1 MPEKLNMSALY
12 AASLPP
18 RRKQDL
24 LAVYRDYISLVR
36 NLEQVVRRYKPLNLA
51 NYQVARLYQVEIN
64 EGLTVGNSWEVNEIT
79 PEARRAY
86 EDFTTNKP
94 VEQGAHYCFVSVNYT
109 SAQLR
114 SEEQGIFSTPENF
127 AVHSSGN
134 SLPARIE
141 RYVAAYEKGETL
153 KDARFVIS
161 GRWQMRYKHDAK
173 GRSLAAAF
181 ADEQIEKRFQ
191 SMLDVLAL
199 LPPEK
204 SRYSEKDVETAQTEA
219 LSSALIAPFE
229 NVLLSSLAALSEES
243 NGIMREL
250 FGHRAG
256 QNYMAQAESEGI
268 LPSAAAFQDCLNIRH
283 LMHHQWD
290 TLDGIG
296 KFNERETVK
305 NVSVRRRYLD
315 SYCRL
320 CDRPLLE
327 RLDAYVGTAKSF
339 APLVS
344 ALNPDLLI
352 RGENESNSKFVS
364 RIKEYVR
371 TNPEAAL
378 LVETNYPYGSDKKE
392 ALIKNVAKLF
402 PAAAVIDRSG
412 MDIDGFLER
421 VAGYLYRKNY
431 LEVFQ
436 QIEYK
441 MSQFCLFNGK
451 NVQPSAAWAYFR
463 GKKMLSAEEAERWAE
478 FKQLRN
484 DLSHKYLDAALS
496 ARLEKLCAGFMQ
508 AAIILEDRI
517 DAASPVVSLQQGNVY
532 RAVHKDGRIVD
543 IDYAERRILSD
554 SRVTDTSTANRSP
567 APASDNAAH
576 LRPSAAASSRP
587 SETRVP
593 DNSRP
598 SDIRNTTETK
608 THSERRMPNRSRPS
622 ASKTPSSSR
631 RPYIEEYPNGISIA
645 VAGTDVVSC
654 RLANGVLLHLQKGR
668 VDAPDGS
675 KLYLNGS
682 ERCFLTLKG
691 GVKLITDRRFQV
703 LNYIVNGRSVSIA
716 KNETMK
722 FPNGHGISLDNR
734 GFLNCEEFSGTGGA
748 VVRLFY
754 KTDARQP
761 AVRFSDGTG
770 ISLSSGGIRVFHAG
784 RELTY
789 STRKAFAESYGGLP
803 PALNRKKGSDGR

>member
-51 NYQVARLYQVEIN
+51 NYQITRLY
-64 EGLTVGNSWEVNEIT
+64 EGEVVDNPWEVEEIT

-86 EDFTTNKP
+86 TDFIANKP
-94 VEQGAHYCFVSVNYT
+94 AEHGAHYCFVSVNYT

-114 SEEQGIFSTPENF
+114 SEEPGIFSTPENF
-127 AVHSSGN
+127 AVHSAGN

-153 KDARFVIS
+153 EDARFVIS
-161 GRWQMRYKHDAK
+161 GRWLMKYNHDTK
-173 GRSLAAAF
+173 GRSLADAF
-181 ADEQIEKRFQ
+181 ADEWIEKRFQ

-204 SRYSEKDVETAQTEA
+204 SRYSEKDVEMAQTEA

-250 FGHRAG
+250 FGRRAG
-256 QNYMAQAESEGI
+256 QNYMAQAESEGL

-327 RLDAYVGTAKSF
+327 RLDAYVRTAKSF

-364 RIKEYVR
+364 RIKEYAR
-371 TNPEAAL
+371 ANPEAAL
-378 LVETNYPYGSDKKE
+378 LVETNYPYGADKKE

-451 NVQPSAAWAYFR
+451 NIQPSAAWAYFR

-543 IDYAERRILSD
+543 IDYAERRILSV
-554 SRVTDTSTANRSP
+554 SRVTDTSAANRSP

-576 LRPSAAASSRP
+576 LRPSAAAS
-587 SETRVP
+587 
-593 DNSRP
+593 
-598 SDIRNTTETK
+598 
-608 THSERRMPNRSRPS
+608 SRPS

-682 ERCFLTLKG
+682 ERCFLTFKG

>member
-1 MPEKLNMSALY
+1 MKIAMPEKLNMSALY

-51 NYQVARLYQVEIN
+51 NYQITRLY
-64 EGLTVGNSWEVNEIT
+64 EGEVIDNPWEVEEIS

-86 EDFTTNKP
+86 ADFIANKSP
-94 VEQGAHYCFVSVNYT
+94 ERGAHYCFVSVNYT

-114 SEEQGIFSTPENF
+114 SEEPGIFSTPEDF
-127 AVHSSGN
+127 AVYSAGN

-153 KDARFVIS
+153 EDARFVIS
-161 GRWQMRYKHDAK
+161 GRWLMKYNHDAK
-173 GRSLAAAF
+173 GKTLADAF
-181 ADEQIEKRFQ
+181 ADEWIEKRFQ

-250 FGHRAG
+250 FGRRAG
-256 QNYMAQAESEGI
+256 QNYMAQAESEGL

-352 RGENESNSKFVS
+352 RGENESNSKFVA
-364 RIKEYVR
+364 RIKEYAR
-371 TNPEAAL
+371 ANPEAAL

-402 PAAAVIDRSG
+402 PSAAVIDRSG

-463 GKKMLSAEEAERWAE
+463 NKKMLSAEEAERWAE

-496 ARLEKLCAGFMQ
+496 ARLEKLCAAFMQ

-517 DAASPVVSLQQGNVY
+517 DAASPVVSLQEGNVY

-543 IDYAERRILSD
+543 IDYAERRILSV
-554 SRVTDTSTANRSP
+554 SRITDTSAANRSP
-567 APASDNAAH
+567 APVSDNAGH

-587 SETRVP
+587 SESRVP

-598 SDIRNTTETK
+598 SDIRNTAEAK
-608 THSERRMPNRSRPS
+608 TRSERRMPNRSRTGS
-622 ASKTPSSSR
+622 SKTPSSSR

-654 RLANGVLLHLQKGR
+654 RLANGVLVHLQKGR

-703 LNYIVNGRSVSIA
+703 LNYIVSGRSVSIA

-748 VVRLFY
+748 IVRLFY
-754 KTDARQP
+754 KTDARQSSL
-761 AVRFSDGTG
+761 RFSDGTA
-770 ISLSSGGIRVFHAG
+770 ISLSSGGIRVFHAD

-789 STRKAFAESYGGLP
+789 RTRKAFAESYGGLP
-803 PALNRKKGSDGR
+803 SALNRKKGSDGR

>member
-1 MPEKLNMSALY
+1 MKIAMPEKLNMSALY

-51 NYQVARLYQVEIN
+51 NYQITRLY
-64 EGLTVGNSWEVNEIT
+64 EGEVIDNPWEVEEIS

-86 EDFTTNKP
+86 ADFIANKSP
-94 VEQGAHYCFVSVNYT
+94 ERGAHYCFVSVNYT

-114 SEEQGIFSTPENF
+114 SEEPGIFSTPEDF
-127 AVHSSGN
+127 AVYSAGN

-153 KDARFVIS
+153 EDARFVIS
-161 GRWQMRYKHDAK
+161 GRWLMKYNHDAK
-173 GRSLAAAF
+173 GKTLADAF
-181 ADEQIEKRFQ
+181 ADEWIEKRFQ

-250 FGHRAG
+250 FGRRAG
-256 QNYMAQAESEGI
+256 QNYMAQAESEGL

-327 RLDAYVGTAKSF
+327 RLDSYVGTAKSF

-352 RGENESNSKFVS
+352 RGENESNSKFVA
-364 RIKEYVR
+364 RIKEYAR
-371 TNPEAAL
+371 ANPEAAL

-402 PAAAVIDRSG
+402 PSAAVIDRSG

-451 NVQPSAAWAYFR
+451 NVQPSAAWVYFR
-463 GKKMLSAEEAERWAE
+463 NKKMLSAEEAERWAE

-496 ARLEKLCAGFMQ
+496 ARLEKLCAAFMQ

-517 DAASPVVSLQQGNVY
+517 DAASPVVSLQEGNVY

-543 IDYAERRILSD
+543 IDYVERRILSV
-554 SRVTDTSTANRSP
+554 SRITDTSAANRSP
-567 APASDNAAH
+567 APVSDNAGH

-587 SETRVP
+587 SESRVP

-598 SDIRNTTETK
+598 SDIRNTAEAK
-608 THSERRMPNRSRPS
+608 THSERRMPNRSRPGS
-622 ASKTPSSSR
+622 SKTPSSSR

-654 RLANGVLLHLQKGR
+654 RLANGVLVHLQKGR

-703 LNYIVNGRSVSIA
+703 LNYIVSGRSVSIA

-761 AVRFSDGTG
+761 AVRFSDGTA
-770 ISLSSGGIRVFHAG
+770 ISLSSGGIRVFHSG
-784 RELTY
+784 KELTY
-789 STRKAFAESYGGLP
+789 RTRKAFAESYGGLP
-803 PALNRKKGSDGR
+803 SALNRKKGSDGR

>member
-1 MPEKLNMSALY
+1 MKIAMPEKLNMSALY

-51 NYQVARLYQVEIN
+51 NYQITRLY
-64 EGLTVGNSWEVNEIT
+64 EGEVIDNPWEVEEIS

-86 EDFTTNKP
+86 ADFIANKSP
-94 VEQGAHYCFVSVNYT
+94 ERGAHYCFVSVNYT

-114 SEEQGIFSTPENF
+114 SEEPGIFSTPEDF
-127 AVHSSGN
+127 AVYSAGN

-153 KDARFVIS
+153 EDARFVIS
-161 GRWQMRYKHDAK
+161 GRWLMKYNHDAK
-173 GRSLAAAF
+173 GKTLADAF
-181 ADEQIEKRFQ
+181 ADEWIEKRFQ

-250 FGHRAG
+250 FGRRAG
-256 QNYMAQAESEGI
+256 QNYMAQAESEGL

-352 RGENESNSKFVS
+352 RGENESNSKFVA
-364 RIKEYVR
+364 RIKEYAR
-371 TNPEAAL
+371 ANPEAAL

-402 PAAAVIDRSG
+402 PSAAVIDRSG

-463 GKKMLSAEEAERWAE
+463 NKKMLSAEEAERWAE

-496 ARLEKLCAGFMQ
+496 ARLEKLCAAFMQ

-517 DAASPVVSLQQGNVY
+517 DAASPVVSLQEGNVY

-543 IDYAERRILSD
+543 IDYAERRILSV
-554 SRVTDTSTANRSP
+554 SRITGTSAANRSP
-567 APASDNAAH
+567 APVSDNAGH

-587 SETRVP
+587 SESRVP

-598 SDIRNTTETK
+598 SDIRNTAEAK
-608 THSERRMPNRSRPS
+608 THSERRMPNRSRTGS
-622 ASKTPSSSR
+622 SKTPSSSR

-654 RLANGVLLHLQKGR
+654 RLANGVLVHLQKGR

-703 LNYIVNGRSVSIA
+703 LNYIVSGRSVSIA

-761 AVRFSDGTG
+761 AVRFSDGTA
-770 ISLSSGGIRVFHAG
+770 ISLSSGGIRVFHSG
-784 RELTY
+784 KELTY
-789 STRKAFAESYGGLP
+789 RTRKAFAESYGGLP

>member
-1 MPEKLNMSALY
+1 MKIAMPEKLNMSALY

-51 NYQVARLYQVEIN
+51 NYQITRLY
-64 EGLTVGNSWEVNEIT
+64 EGEVIDNPWEVEEIS

-86 EDFTTNKP
+86 ADFIANKSP
-94 VEQGAHYCFVSVNYT
+94 ERGAHYCFVSVNYT

-114 SEEQGIFSTPENF
+114 SEEPGIFSTPEDF
-127 AVHSSGN
+127 AVYSAGN

-153 KDARFVIS
+153 EDARFVIS
-161 GRWQMRYKHDAK
+161 GRWLMKYNHDAK
-173 GRSLAAAF
+173 GKTLADAF
-181 ADEQIEKRFQ
+181 ADEWIEKRFQ

-250 FGHRAG
+250 FGRRAG
-256 QNYMAQAESEGI
+256 QNYMAQAESEGL

-352 RGENESNSKFVS
+352 RGENESNSKFVA
-364 RIKEYVR
+364 RIKEYAR
-371 TNPEAAL
+371 ANPEAAL

-402 PAAAVIDRSG
+402 PSAAVIDRSG

-463 GKKMLSAEEAERWAE
+463 NKKMLSAEEAERWAE

-496 ARLEKLCAGFMQ
+496 ARLEKLCAAFMQ

-517 DAASPVVSLQQGNVY
+517 DAASPVVSLQEGNVY

-543 IDYAERRILSD
+543 IDYAERRILSV
-554 SRVTDTSTANRSP
+554 SRITGTSAANRSP
-567 APASDNAAH
+567 APVSDNAGH

-587 SETRVP
+587 SESRVP

-598 SDIRNTTETK
+598 SDIRNTAEAK
-608 THSERRMPNRSRPS
+608 THSERRMPNRSRPGS
-622 ASKTPSSSR
+622 SKTPSSSR

-654 RLANGVLLHLQKGR
+654 RLANGVLVHLQKGR

-703 LNYIVNGRSVSIA
+703 LNYIVSGRSVSIA

-734 GFLNCEEFSGTGGA
+734 GFLNCEEFSGAGGA

-761 AVRFSDGTG
+761 AVRFSDGTA
-770 ISLSSGGIRVFHAG
+770 ISLSSGGIRVFHSG
-784 RELTY
+784 KELTY
-789 STRKAFAESYGGLP
+789 RTRKVFAESYGGLP

>member
-1 MPEKLNMSALY
+1 MKIAMPEKLNMSALY

-51 NYQVARLYQVEIN
+51 NYQITRLY
-64 EGLTVGNSWEVNEIT
+64 EGEVIDNPWEVEEIS

-86 EDFTTNKP
+86 ADFIANKSP
-94 VEQGAHYCFVSVNYT
+94 ERGAHYCFVSVNYT

-114 SEEQGIFSTPENF
+114 SEEPGIFSTPEDF
-127 AVHSSGN
+127 AVYSAGN

-153 KDARFVIS
+153 EDARFVIS
-161 GRWQMRYKHDAK
+161 GRWLMKYNHDAK
-173 GRSLAAAF
+173 GKTLADAF
-181 ADEQIEKRFQ
+181 ADEWIEKRFQ

-250 FGHRAG
+250 FGRRAG
-256 QNYMAQAESEGI
+256 QNYMAQAESEGL

-327 RLDAYVGTAKSF
+327 RLDSYVGTAKSF

-352 RGENESNSKFVS
+352 RGENESNSKFVA
-364 RIKEYVR
+364 RIKEYAR
-371 TNPEAAL
+371 ANPEAAL

-402 PAAAVIDRSG
+402 PSAAVIDRSG

-463 GKKMLSAEEAERWAE
+463 NKKMLSAEEAERWAE

-496 ARLEKLCAGFMQ
+496 ARLEKLCAAFMQ

-517 DAASPVVSLQQGNVY
+517 DAASPVVSLQEGNVY

-543 IDYAERRILSD
+543 IDYAERRILSV
-554 SRVTDTSTANRSP
+554 SRITGTSAANRSP
-567 APASDNAAH
+567 APVSDNAGH

-587 SETRVP
+587 SESRVP

-598 SDIRNTTETK
+598 SDIRNTAEAK
-608 THSERRMPNRSRPS
+608 THSERRMPNRSRPGS
-622 ASKTPSSSR
+622 SKTPSSSR

-654 RLANGVLLHLQKGR
+654 RLANGVLVHLQKGR

-703 LNYIVNGRSVSIA
+703 LNYIVSGRSVSIA

-734 GFLNCEEFSGTGGA
+734 GFLNCEEFSGAGGA
-748 VVRLFY
+748 IVRLFY
-754 KTDARQP
+754 KTDARQSSL
-761 AVRFSDGTG
+761 RFSDGTA
-770 ISLSSGGIRVFHAG
+770 ISLSSGGIRVFHAD

-789 STRKAFAESYGGLP
+789 RTRKAFAESYGGLP

>member
-1 MPEKLNMSALY
+1 MSALY

-51 NYQVARLYQVEIN
+51 NYQITRLY
-64 EGLTVGNSWEVNEIT
+64 EGEVIDNPWEVEEIS

-86 EDFTTNKP
+86 ADFIANKSP
-94 VEQGAHYCFVSVNYT
+94 ERGAHYCFVSVNYT

-114 SEEQGIFSTPENF
+114 SEEPGIFSTPEDF
-127 AVHSSGN
+127 AVYSAGN

-153 KDARFVIS
+153 EDARFVIS
-161 GRWQMRYKHDAK
+161 GRWLMKYNHDAK
-173 GRSLAAAF
+173 GKTLADAF
-181 ADEQIEKRFQ
+181 ADEWIEKRFQ

-250 FGHRAG
+250 FGRRAG
-256 QNYMAQAESEGI
+256 QNYMAQAESEGL

-327 RLDAYVGTAKSF
+327 RLDSYVGTAKSF

-352 RGENESNSKFVS
+352 RGENESNSKFVA
-364 RIKEYVR
+364 RIKEYAR
-371 TNPEAAL
+371 ANPEAAL

-402 PAAAVIDRSG
+402 PSAAVIDRSG

-463 GKKMLSAEEAERWAE
+463 NKKMLSAEEAERWVE

-496 ARLEKLCAGFMQ
+496 ARLEKLCAAFMQ

-517 DAASPVVSLQQGNVY
+517 DAASPVVSLQEGNVY

-543 IDYAERRILSD
+543 IDYAERRILSV
-554 SRVTDTSTANRSP
+554 SRITDTSAANRSP
-567 APASDNAAH
+567 APVSDNAGH

-587 SETRVP
+587 SESRVP

-598 SDIRNTTETK
+598 SDIRNTAEAK
-608 THSERRMPNRSRPS
+608 THSERRMPNRSRPGS
-622 ASKTPSSSR
+622 SKTPSSSR

-654 RLANGVLLHLQKGR
+654 RLANGVLVHLQKGR

-703 LNYIVNGRSVSIA
+703 LNYIVSGRSVSIA

-754 KTDARQP
+754 KTDARQSSL
-761 AVRFSDGTG
+761 RFSDGTA

-784 RELTY
+784 KELTY
-789 STRKAFAESYGGLP
+789 RTRKAFAESYGGQP

>member
-1 MPEKLNMSALY
+1 MKIAMPEKLNMSALY

-51 NYQVARLYQVEIN
+51 NYQITRLY
-64 EGLTVGNSWEVNEIT
+64 EGEVIDNPWEVEEIS

-86 EDFTTNKP
+86 ADFIANKSP
-94 VEQGAHYCFVSVNYT
+94 ERGAHYCFVSVNYT

-114 SEEQGIFSTPENF
+114 SEEPGIFSTPEDF
-127 AVHSSGN
+127 AVYSAGN

-153 KDARFVIS
+153 EDARFVIS
-161 GRWQMRYKHDAK
+161 GRWLMKYNHDAK
-173 GRSLAAAF
+173 GKTLADAF
-181 ADEQIEKRFQ
+181 ADEWIEKRFQ

-250 FGHRAG
+250 FGRRAG
-256 QNYMAQAESEGI
+256 QNYMAQAESEGL

-327 RLDAYVGTAKSF
+327 RLDSYVGTAKSF

-352 RGENESNSKFVS
+352 RGENESNSKFVA
-364 RIKEYVR
+364 RIKEYAR
-371 TNPEAAL
+371 ANPEAAL

-402 PAAAVIDRSG
+402 PSAAVIDRSG

-463 GKKMLSAEEAERWAE
+463 NKKMLSAEEAERWAE

-496 ARLEKLCAGFMQ
+496 ARLEKLCAAFMQ

-517 DAASPVVSLQQGNVY
+517 DAASPVVSLQEGNVY

-543 IDYAERRILSD
+543 IDYAERRILSV
-554 SRVTDTSTANRSP
+554 SRITGTSAANRSP
-567 APASDNAAH
+567 APVSDNAGH

-587 SETRVP
+587 SESRVP

-598 SDIRNTTETK
+598 SDIRNTAEAK
-608 THSERRMPNRSRPS
+608 THSERRMPNRSRPGS
-622 ASKTPSSSR
+622 SKTPSSSR

-654 RLANGVLLHLQKGR
+654 RLVNGVLVHLQKER

-703 LNYIVNGRSVSIA
+703 LNYIVSGRSVSIA

-761 AVRFSDGTG
+761 AVRFSDGTA

-784 RELTY
+784 KELTY
-789 STRKAFAESYGGLP
+789 RTRKAFAESYGGLP
-803 PALNRKKGSDGR
+803 SALNRKKGSDGR

>member
-1 MPEKLNMSALY
+1 MKIAMPEKLNMSALY

-51 NYQVARLYQVEIN
+51 NYQITRLY
-64 EGLTVGNSWEVNEIT
+64 EGEVIDNPWEVEEIS

-86 EDFTTNKP
+86 ADFIANKSP
-94 VEQGAHYCFVSVNYT
+94 ERGAHYCFVSVNYT

-114 SEEQGIFSTPENF
+114 SEEPGIFSTPEDF
-127 AVHSSGN
+127 AVYSAGN

-153 KDARFVIS
+153 EDARFVIS
-161 GRWQMRYKHDAK
+161 GRWLMKYNHDAK
-173 GRSLAAAF
+173 GKTLADAF
-181 ADEQIEKRFQ
+181 ADEWIEKRFQ

-250 FGHRAG
+250 FGRRAG
-256 QNYMAQAESEGI
+256 QNYMAQAESEGL

-352 RGENESNSKFVS
+352 RGENESNSKFVA
-364 RIKEYVR
+364 RIKEYAR
-371 TNPEAAL
+371 ANPEAAL

-402 PAAAVIDRSG
+402 PSAAVIDRSG

-463 GKKMLSAEEAERWAE
+463 NKKMLSAEEAERWAE

-496 ARLEKLCAGFMQ
+496 ARLEKLCAAFMQ

-517 DAASPVVSLQQGNVY
+517 DAASPVVSLQEGNVY

-543 IDYAERRILSD
+543 IDYAERRILSV
-554 SRVTDTSTANRSP
+554 SRITGTSAANRSP
-567 APASDNAAH
+567 APVSDNAGH

-587 SETRVP
+587 SESRVP

-598 SDIRNTTETK
+598 SDIRNTAEAK
-608 THSERRMPNRSRPS
+608 THSERRMPNRSRPGS
-622 ASKTPSSSR
+622 SKTPSSSR

-654 RLANGVLLHLQKGR
+654 RLANGVLVHLQKGR

-703 LNYIVNGRSVSIA
+703 LNYIVSGRSVSIA

-761 AVRFSDGTG
+761 AVRFSDGTA
-770 ISLSSGGIRVFHAG
+770 ISLSSGGIRVFHSG
-784 RELTY
+784 KELTY
-789 STRKAFAESYGGLP
+789 RTRKAFAESYGGLP
-803 PALNRKKGSDGR
+803 SALNRKKGSDGR

>member
-51 NYQVARLYQVEIN
+51 NYQITRLY
-64 EGLTVGNSWEVNEIT
+64 EGEVVDNPWEVEEIT

-86 EDFTTNKP
+86 TDFIANKP
-94 VEQGAHYCFVSVNYT
+94 AEHGAHYCFVSVNYT

-114 SEEQGIFSTPENF
+114 SEEPGIFSTPENF
-127 AVHSSGN
+127 AVHSAGN

-153 KDARFVIS
+153 EDARFVIS
-161 GRWQMRYKHDAK
+161 GRWLMKYNHDAK
-173 GRSLAAAF
+173 GRSLADAF
-181 ADEQIEKRFQ
+181 ADEWIEKRFQ

-250 FGHRAG
+250 FGRRAG
-256 QNYMAQAESEGI
+256 QNYMAQAESEGL

-364 RIKEYVR
+364 RIKEYAR
-371 TNPEAAL
+371 ANPEAAL

-451 NVQPSAAWAYFR
+451 NVQPSATWAYFR
-463 GKKMLSAEEAERWAE
+463 SKKMLSAEEAERWAE

-517 DAASPVVSLQQGNVY
+517 DAASPVISLQQGNVY

-543 IDYAERRILSD
+543 IDYAERRILSV
-554 SRVTDTSTANRSP
+554 SRVTDTSAANRSP

-593 DNSRP
+593 DNSWP

>member
-51 NYQVARLYQVEIN
+51 NYQITRLY
-64 EGLTVGNSWEVNEIT
+64 EGEVIDNPWEVEEIS

-86 EDFTTNKP
+86 ADFIANKSP
-94 VEQGAHYCFVSVNYT
+94 ERGAHYCFVSVNYT

-114 SEEQGIFSTPENF
+114 SEEPGIFSTPEDF
-127 AVHSSGN
+127 AVYSAGN

-153 KDARFVIS
+153 EDARFVIS
-161 GRWQMRYKHDAK
+161 GRWLMKYNHDAK
-173 GRSLAAAF
+173 GKTLADAF
-181 ADEQIEKRFQ
+181 ADEWIEKRFQ

-250 FGHRAG
+250 FGRRAG
-256 QNYMAQAESEGI
+256 QNYMAQAESEGL

-327 RLDAYVGTAKSF
+327 RLDSYVGTAKSF
-339 APLVS
+339 TPLVS

-352 RGENESNSKFVS
+352 RGENESNSKFVA
-364 RIKEYVR
+364 RIKEYAR
-371 TNPEAAL
+371 ANPEAAL

-402 PAAAVIDRSG
+402 PSAAVIDRSG

-463 GKKMLSAEEAERWAE
+463 NKKMLSAEEAERWAE

-496 ARLEKLCAGFMQ
+496 ARLEKLCAAFMQ

-517 DAASPVVSLQQGNVY
+517 DAASPVVSLQEGNVY

-543 IDYAERRILSD
+543 IDYAERRILSV
-554 SRVTDTSTANRSP
+554 SRITGTSAANRSP
-567 APASDNAAH
+567 APVSDNAGH

-587 SETRVP
+587 SESRVP

-598 SDIRNTTETK
+598 SDIRNTAEAK
-608 THSERRMPNRSRPS
+608 THSERRMPNRSRPGS
-622 ASKTPSSSR
+622 SKTPSSSR

-654 RLANGVLLHLQKGR
+654 RLANGVLVHLQKGR

-703 LNYIVNGRSVSIA
+703 LNYIVSGRSVSIA

-761 AVRFSDGTG
+761 AVRFSDGTA
-770 ISLSSGGIRVFHAG
+770 ISLSSGGIRVFHSG
-784 RELTY
+784 KELTY
-789 STRKAFAESYGGLP
+789 RTRKAFAESYGGQP

>member
-1 MPEKLNMSALY
+1 MKIAMPEKLNMSALY

-51 NYQVARLYQVEIN
+51 NYQITRLY
-64 EGLTVGNSWEVNEIT
+64 EGEVIDNPWEVEEIS

-86 EDFTTNKP
+86 ADFIANKSP
-94 VEQGAHYCFVSVNYT
+94 ERGAHYCFVSVNYT

-114 SEEQGIFSTPENF
+114 SEEPGIFSTPEDF
-127 AVHSSGN
+127 AVYSAGN

-153 KDARFVIS
+153 EDARFVIS
-161 GRWQMRYKHDAK
+161 GRWLMKYNHDAK
-173 GRSLAAAF
+173 GKTLADAF
-181 ADEQIEKRFQ
+181 ADEWIEKRFQ

-250 FGHRAG
+250 FGRRAG
-256 QNYMAQAESEGI
+256 QNYMAQAESEGL

-327 RLDAYVGTAKSF
+327 RLDSYVGTAKSF

-352 RGENESNSKFVS
+352 RGENESNSKFVA
-364 RIKEYVR
+364 RIKEYAR
-371 TNPEAAL
+371 ANPEAAL

-402 PAAAVIDRSG
+402 PSAAVIDRSG

-463 GKKMLSAEEAERWAE
+463 NKKMLSAEEAERWVE

-496 ARLEKLCAGFMQ
+496 ARLEKLCAAFMQ

-517 DAASPVVSLQQGNVY
+517 DAASPVVSLQEGNVY

-543 IDYAERRILSD
+543 IDYAERRILSV
-554 SRVTDTSTANRSP
+554 SRITDTSAANRSP
-567 APASDNAAH
+567 APVSDNAGH

-587 SETRVP
+587 SESRVP

-598 SDIRNTTETK
+598 SDIRNTAEAK
-608 THSERRMPNRSRPS
+608 THSERRMPNRSRPGS
-622 ASKTPSSSR
+622 SKTPSSSR

-654 RLANGVLLHLQKGR
+654 RLANGVLVHLQKGR

-703 LNYIVNGRSVSIA
+703 LNYIVSGRSVSIA

-754 KTDARQP
+754 KTDARQSSL
-761 AVRFSDGTG
+761 RFSDGTA

-784 RELTY
+784 KELTY
-789 STRKAFAESYGGLP
+789 RTRKAFAESYGGQP

>member
-1 MPEKLNMSALY
+1 MKIAMPKKLNMSALY

-51 NYQVARLYQVEIN
+51 NYQITRLY
-64 EGLTVGNSWEVNEIT
+64 EGEVIDNPWEVEEIS

-86 EDFTTNKP
+86 ADFIANKSP
-94 VEQGAHYCFVSVNYT
+94 ERGAHYCFVSVNYT

-114 SEEQGIFSTPENF
+114 SEEPGIFSTPEDF
-127 AVHSSGN
+127 AVYSAGN

-153 KDARFVIS
+153 EDARFVIS
-161 GRWQMRYKHDAK
+161 GRWLMKYNHDAK
-173 GRSLAAAF
+173 GKTLANAF
-181 ADEQIEKRFQ
+181 ADEWIEKRFQ

-250 FGHRAG
+250 FGRRAG
-256 QNYMAQAESEGI
+256 QNYMAQAESEGL

-327 RLDAYVGTAKSF
+327 RLDSYVGTAKSF

-352 RGENESNSKFVS
+352 RGENESNSKFVA
-364 RIKEYVR
+364 RIKEYAR
-371 TNPEAAL
+371 ANPEAAL

-402 PAAAVIDRSG
+402 PSAAVIDRSG

-463 GKKMLSAEEAERWAE
+463 NKKMLSAEEAERWAE

-496 ARLEKLCAGFMQ
+496 ARLEKLCAAFMQ

-517 DAASPVVSLQQGNVY
+517 DAASPVVSLQEGNVY

-543 IDYAERRILSD
+543 IDYAERRILSV
-554 SRVTDTSTANRSP
+554 SRITGTSAANRSP
-567 APASDNAAH
+567 APVSDNAGH

-587 SETRVP
+587 SESRVP
-593 DNSRP
+593 DNSQP
-598 SDIRNTTETK
+598 SDIRNTAEAK
-608 THSERRMPNRSRPS
+608 THSERRMPNRSRPGS
-622 ASKTPSSSR
+622 SKTPSSSR

-654 RLANGVLLHLQKGR
+654 RLANGVLVHLQKGR

-703 LNYIVNGRSVSIA
+703 LNYIVSGRSVSIA

-734 GFLNCEEFSGTGGA
+734 GFLNCEEFSGAGGA

-761 AVRFSDGTG
+761 AVRFSDGTA
-770 ISLSSGGIRVFHAG
+770 ISLSSGGIRVFHSG
-784 RELTY
+784 KELTY
-789 STRKAFAESYGGLP
+789 RTRKAFAESYGGLP
-803 PALNRKKGSDGR
+803 SALNRKKGSDGR

>member
-1 MPEKLNMSALY
+1 MSALY

-86 EDFTTNKP
+86 TDFIANKP

-114 SEEQGIFSTPENF
+114 SEEPGIFSTPENF

-364 RIKEYVR
+364 RIKEYAR
-371 TNPEAAL
+371 ANPEAAL

-496 ARLEKLCAGFMQ
+496 ARLEKLCVGFMQ

-517 DAASPVVSLQQGNVY
+517 DAASPVVSLQQGSVY

-543 IDYAERRILSD
+543 IDYAERRILSV
-554 SRVTDTSTANRSP
+554 SRVTDTSAANRSP

>member
-1 MPEKLNMSALY
+1 MKIAMPEKLNMSALY

-51 NYQVARLYQVEIN
+51 NYQITRLY
-64 EGLTVGNSWEVNEIT
+64 EGEVIDNPWEVEEIS

-86 EDFTTNKP
+86 ADFIANKSP
-94 VEQGAHYCFVSVNYT
+94 ERGAHYCFVSVNYT

-114 SEEQGIFSTPENF
+114 SEEPGIFSTPEDF
-127 AVHSSGN
+127 AVYSAGN

-153 KDARFVIS
+153 EDARFVIS
-161 GRWQMRYKHDAK
+161 GRWLMKYNHDAK
-173 GRSLAAAF
+173 GKTLANAF
-181 ADEQIEKRFQ
+181 ADEWIEKRFQ

-250 FGHRAG
+250 FGRRAG
-256 QNYMAQAESEGI
+256 QNYMAQAESEGL

-327 RLDAYVGTAKSF
+327 RLDSYVGTAKSF

-352 RGENESNSKFVS
+352 RGENESNSKFVA
-364 RIKEYVR
+364 RIKEYAR
-371 TNPEAAL
+371 ANPEAAL

-402 PAAAVIDRSG
+402 PSAAVIDRSG

-463 GKKMLSAEEAERWAE
+463 NKKMLSAEEAERWAE

-496 ARLEKLCAGFMQ
+496 ARLEKLCAAFMQ

-517 DAASPVVSLQQGNVY
+517 DAASPVVSLQEGNVY

-543 IDYAERRILSD
+543 IDYAERRILSV
-554 SRVTDTSTANRSP
+554 SRITDTSAANRSP
-567 APASDNAAH
+567 APVSDNAGH

-587 SETRVP
+587 SESRVP

-598 SDIRNTTETK
+598 SDIRNTAEAK
-608 THSERRMPNRSRPS
+608 THSERRMPNRSRPGS
-622 ASKTPSSSR
+622 SKTPSSSR

-654 RLANGVLLHLQKGR
+654 RLANGVLVHLQKGR

-703 LNYIVNGRSVSIA
+703 LNYIVSGRSVSIA

-734 GFLNCEEFSGTGGA
+734 GFLNCEEFSGAGGA

-761 AVRFSDGTG
+761 AVRFSDGTA
-770 ISLSSGGIRVFHAG
+770 ISLSSGGIRVFHSG
-784 RELTY
+784 KELTY
-789 STRKAFAESYGGLP
+789 RTRKVFAESYGGLP

>member
-51 NYQVARLYQVEIN
+51 NYQITRLY
-64 EGLTVGNSWEVNEIT
+64 EGEVVDNPWEVEEIT

-86 EDFTTNKP
+86 TDFIANKP
-94 VEQGAHYCFVSVNYT
+94 AEHGAHYCFVSVNYT

-114 SEEQGIFSTPENF
+114 SEEPGIFSTPENF
-127 AVHSSGN
+127 AVHSAGN

-153 KDARFVIS
+153 EDARFVIS
-161 GRWQMRYKHDAK
+161 GRWLMKYNHDAK
-173 GRSLAAAF
+173 GRSLADAF
-181 ADEQIEKRFQ
+181 ADEWIEKRFQ

-250 FGHRAG
+250 FGRRAG
-256 QNYMAQAESEGI
+256 QNYMAQAESEGL

-543 IDYAERRILSD
+543 IDYAERRILSV
-554 SRVTDTSTANRSP
+554 SRVTDTSAANRSP
-567 APASDNAAH
+567 APASDSAAH
-576 LRPSAAASSRP
+576 LRPSAAAS
-587 SETRVP
+587 
-593 DNSRP
+593 
-598 SDIRNTTETK
+598 
-608 THSERRMPNRSRPS
+608 SRPS

-645 VAGTDVVSC
+645 VTGTDVVSC

-770 ISLSSGGIRVFHAG
+770 ISLSFGGIRVFHAG

>member
-1 MPEKLNMSALY
+1 MKIAMPEKLNMSALY

-51 NYQVARLYQVEIN
+51 NYQITRLY
-64 EGLTVGNSWEVNEIT
+64 EGEVIDNPWEVEEIS

-86 EDFTTNKP
+86 ADFIANKSP
-94 VEQGAHYCFVSVNYT
+94 ERGAHYCFVSVNYT

-114 SEEQGIFSTPENF
+114 SEEPGIFSTPEDF
-127 AVHSSGN
+127 AVYSAGN

-153 KDARFVIS
+153 EDARFVIS
-161 GRWQMRYKHDAK
+161 GRWLMKYNHDAK
-173 GRSLAAAF
+173 GKTLADAF
-181 ADEQIEKRFQ
+181 ADEWIEKRFQ

-250 FGHRAG
+250 FGRRAG
-256 QNYMAQAESEGI
+256 QNYMAQAESEGL

-352 RGENESNSKFVS
+352 RGENESNSKFVA
-364 RIKEYVR
+364 RIKEYAR
-371 TNPEAAL
+371 ANPEAAL

-402 PAAAVIDRSG
+402 PSAAVIDRSG
-412 MDIDGFLER
+412 MDIDSFLER

-463 GKKMLSAEEAERWAE
+463 NKKMLSAEEAERWAE

-496 ARLEKLCAGFMQ
+496 ARLEKLCAAFMQ

-517 DAASPVVSLQQGNVY
+517 DAASPVVSLQEGNVY

-543 IDYAERRILSD
+543 IDYAERRILSV
-554 SRVTDTSTANRSP
+554 SRITGTSAANRSP
-567 APASDNAAH
+567 APVSDNAGH

-587 SETRVP
+587 SESRVP

-598 SDIRNTTETK
+598 SDIRNTAEAK
-608 THSERRMPNRSRPS
+608 THSERRMPNRSRPGS
-622 ASKTPSSSR
+622 SKTPSSSR

-654 RLANGVLLHLQKGR
+654 RLANGVLVHLQKGR

-703 LNYIVNGRSVSIA
+703 LNYIVSGRSVSIA

-761 AVRFSDGTG
+761 AVRFSDGTA
-770 ISLSSGGIRVFHAG
+770 ISLSSGGIRVFHSG
-784 RELTY
+784 KELTY
-789 STRKAFAESYGGLP
+789 RTRKAFAESYGGLP
-803 PALNRKKGSDGR
+803 SALNRKKGSDGR

>member
-1 MPEKLNMSALY
+1 MKIAMPEKLNMSALY

-51 NYQVARLYQVEIN
+51 NYQITRLY
-64 EGLTVGNSWEVNEIT
+64 EGEVIDNPWEVEEIS

-86 EDFTTNKP
+86 ADFIANKSP
-94 VEQGAHYCFVSVNYT
+94 ERGAHYCFVSVNYT

-114 SEEQGIFSTPENF
+114 SEEPGIFSTPEDF
-127 AVHSSGN
+127 AVYSAGN

-153 KDARFVIS
+153 EDARFVIS
-161 GRWQMRYKHDAK
+161 GRWLMKYNHDAK
-173 GRSLAAAF
+173 GKTLADAF
-181 ADEQIEKRFQ
+181 ADEWIEKRFQ

-204 SRYSEKDVETAQTEA
+204 SRYSEEDVETAQTEA

-250 FGHRAG
+250 FGRRAG
-256 QNYMAQAESEGI
+256 QNYMAQAESEGL

-352 RGENESNSKFVS
+352 RGENESNSKFVA
-364 RIKEYVR
+364 RIKEYAR
-371 TNPEAAL
+371 ANPEAAL

-402 PAAAVIDRSG
+402 PSAAVIDRSG

-463 GKKMLSAEEAERWAE
+463 NKKMLSAEEAERWAE

-496 ARLEKLCAGFMQ
+496 ARLEKLCAAFMQ
-508 AAIILEDRI
+508 AAIILEARI
-517 DAASPVVSLQQGNVY
+517 DAASPVVSLQEGNVY

-543 IDYAERRILSD
+543 IDYAERRILSV
-554 SRVTDTSTANRSP
+554 SRITGTSAANRSP
-567 APASDNAAH
+567 APVSDNAGH

-587 SETRVP
+587 SESRVP

-598 SDIRNTTETK
+598 SDIRNTAEAK
-608 THSERRMPNRSRPS
+608 THSERRMPNRSRPGS
-622 ASKTPSSSR
+622 SKTPSSSR

-654 RLANGVLLHLQKGR
+654 RLANGVLVHLQKGR

-703 LNYIVNGRSVSIA
+703 LNYIVSGRSVSIA

-761 AVRFSDGTG
+761 AVRFSDGTA
-770 ISLSSGGIRVFHAG
+770 ISLSSGGIRVFHSG
-784 RELTY
+784 KELTY
-789 STRKAFAESYGGLP
+789 RTRKAFAESYGGLP

>member
-1 MPEKLNMSALY
+1 MKIAMPEKLNMSALY

-51 NYQVARLYQVEIN
+51 NYQITRLY
-64 EGLTVGNSWEVNEIT
+64 EGEVIDNPWEVEEIS

-86 EDFTTNKP
+86 ADFIANKSP
-94 VEQGAHYCFVSVNYT
+94 ERGAHYCFVSVNYT

-114 SEEQGIFSTPENF
+114 SEEPGIFSTPEDF
-127 AVHSSGN
+127 AVYSAGN

-153 KDARFVIS
+153 EDARFVIS
-161 GRWQMRYKHDAK
+161 GRWLMKYNHDAK
-173 GRSLAAAF
+173 GKTLADAF
-181 ADEQIEKRFQ
+181 ADEWIEKRFQ

-250 FGHRAG
+250 FGRRAG
-256 QNYMAQAESEGI
+256 QNYMAQAESEGL

-327 RLDAYVGTAKSF
+327 RLDSYVGTAKSF

-352 RGENESNSKFVS
+352 RGENESNSKFVA
-364 RIKEYVR
+364 RIKEYAR
-371 TNPEAAL
+371 ANPEAAL

-402 PAAAVIDRSG
+402 PSAAVIDRSG

-463 GKKMLSAEEAERWAE
+463 NKKMLSAEEAERWAE

-484 DLSHKYLDAALS
+484 DLSHKYLDVALS
-496 ARLEKLCAGFMQ
+496 ARLEKLCAAFMQ

-517 DAASPVVSLQQGNVY
+517 DAASPVVSLQEGNVY

-543 IDYAERRILSD
+543 IDYAERRILSV
-554 SRVTDTSTANRSP
+554 SRITDTSAANRSP
-567 APASDNAAH
+567 APVSDNAGH

-587 SETRVP
+587 SESRVP

-598 SDIRNTTETK
+598 SDIRNTAEAK
-608 THSERRMPNRSRPS
+608 THSERRMPNRSRPGS
-622 ASKTPSSSR
+622 SKTPSSSR

-654 RLANGVLLHLQKGR
+654 RLVNGVLVHLQKGR

-703 LNYIVNGRSVSIA
+703 LNYIVSGRSVSIA

-761 AVRFSDGTG
+761 AVRFSDGTA

-784 RELTY
+784 KELTY
-789 STRKAFAESYGGLP
+789 RTRKAFAESYGGLP
-803 PALNRKKGSDGR
+803 SALNRKKGSDGR

>member
-1 MPEKLNMSALY
+1 MKIAMPEKLNMSALY

-51 NYQVARLYQVEIN
+51 NYQITRLY
-64 EGLTVGNSWEVNEIT
+64 EGEVIDNPWEVEEIS

-86 EDFTTNKP
+86 ADFIANKSP
-94 VEQGAHYCFVSVNYT
+94 ERGAHYCFVSVNYT

-114 SEEQGIFSTPENF
+114 SEEPGIFSTPEDF
-127 AVHSSGN
+127 AVYSAGN

-153 KDARFVIS
+153 EDARFVIS
-161 GRWQMRYKHDAK
+161 GRWLMKYNHDAK
-173 GRSLAAAF
+173 GKTLADAF
-181 ADEQIEKRFQ
+181 ADEWIEKRFQ

-250 FGHRAG
+250 FGRRAG
-256 QNYMAQAESEGI
+256 QNYMAQAESEGL

-327 RLDAYVGTAKSF
+327 RLDSYVGTAKSF

-352 RGENESNSKFVS
+352 RGENESNSKFVA
-364 RIKEYVR
+364 RIKEYAR
-371 TNPEAAL
+371 ANPEAAL

-402 PAAAVIDRSG
+402 PSAAVIDRSG

-463 GKKMLSAEEAERWAE
+463 NKKMLSAEEAERWAE

-496 ARLEKLCAGFMQ
+496 ARLEKLCAAFMQ

-517 DAASPVVSLQQGNVY
+517 DAASPVVSLQEGNVY

-543 IDYAERRILSD
+543 IDYAERRILSV
-554 SRVTDTSTANRSP
+554 SRITDTSAANRSP
-567 APASDNAAH
+567 APVSDNAGH

-587 SETRVP
+587 SESRVP

-598 SDIRNTTETK
+598 SDIRNTAEAK
-608 THSERRMPNRSRPS
+608 THSERRMPNRSRTGS
-622 ASKTPSSSR
+622 SKTPSSSR

-654 RLANGVLLHLQKGR
+654 RLANGVLVHLQKGR

-703 LNYIVNGRSVSIA
+703 LNYIVSGRSVSIA

-761 AVRFSDGTG
+761 AVRFSDGTA
-770 ISLSSGGIRVFHAG
+770 ISLSSGGIRVFHAD

-789 STRKAFAESYGGLP
+789 RTRKAFAESYGGLP

>member
-1 MPEKLNMSALY
+1 MKIAMPEKLNMSALY

-51 NYQVARLYQVEIN
+51 NYQITRLY
-64 EGLTVGNSWEVNEIT
+64 EGEVIDNPWEVEEIS

-86 EDFTTNKP
+86 ADFIANKSP
-94 VEQGAHYCFVSVNYT
+94 ERGAHYCFVSVNYT

-114 SEEQGIFSTPENF
+114 SEEPGIFSTPEDF
-127 AVHSSGN
+127 AVYSAGN

-153 KDARFVIS
+153 EDARFVIS
-161 GRWQMRYKHDAK
+161 GRWLMKYNHDAK
-173 GRSLAAAF
+173 GKTLADAF
-181 ADEQIEKRFQ
+181 ADEWIEKRFQ

-250 FGHRAG
+250 FGRRAG
-256 QNYMAQAESEGI
+256 QNYMAQAESEGL

-352 RGENESNSKFVS
+352 RSENESNSKFVA
-364 RIKEYVR
+364 RIKEYAR
-371 TNPEAAL
+371 ANPEAAL
-378 LVETNYPYGSDKKE
+378 LVETNYPYGSDKKD

-402 PAAAVIDRSG
+402 PSAAVIDRSG

-463 GKKMLSAEEAERWAE
+463 NKKMLSAEEAERWAE

-496 ARLEKLCAGFMQ
+496 ARLEKLCAAFMQ

-517 DAASPVVSLQQGNVY
+517 DAASPVVSLQEGNVY

-543 IDYAERRILSD
+543 IDYAERRILSV
-554 SRVTDTSTANRSP
+554 SRITGTSAANRSP
-567 APASDNAAH
+567 APVSDNAGH

-587 SETRVP
+587 SESRVP

-598 SDIRNTTETK
+598 SDIRNTAEAK
-608 THSERRMPNRSRPS
+608 THSERRMPNRSRPGS
-622 ASKTPSSSR
+622 SKTPSSSR

-654 RLANGVLLHLQKGR
+654 RLANGVLVHLQKGR

-703 LNYIVNGRSVSIA
+703 LNYIVSGRSVSIA

-734 GFLNCEEFSGTGGA
+734 GFLNCEEFSGAGGA

-761 AVRFSDGTG
+761 AVRFSDGTA
-770 ISLSSGGIRVFHAG
+770 ISLSSGGIRVFHSG
-784 RELTY
+784 KELTY
-789 STRKAFAESYGGLP
+789 RTRKVFAESYGGQP

>member
-1 MPEKLNMSALY
+1 MKIAMPEKLNMSALY

-51 NYQVARLYQVEIN
+51 NYQITRLY
-64 EGLTVGNSWEVNEIT
+64 EGEVIDNPWEVEEIS

-86 EDFTTNKP
+86 ADFIANKSP
-94 VEQGAHYCFVSVNYT
+94 ERGAHYCFVSVNYT

-114 SEEQGIFSTPENF
+114 SEEPGIFSTPEDF
-127 AVHSSGN
+127 AVYSAGN

-153 KDARFVIS
+153 EDARFVIS
-161 GRWQMRYKHDAK
+161 GRWLMKYNHDAK
-173 GRSLAAAF
+173 GKTLADAF
-181 ADEQIEKRFQ
+181 ADEWIEKRFQ

-250 FGHRAG
+250 FGRRAG
-256 QNYMAQAESEGI
+256 QNYMAQAESEGL

-327 RLDAYVGTAKSF
+327 RLDSYVGTAKSF

-352 RGENESNSKFVS
+352 RGENESNSKFVA
-364 RIKEYVR
+364 RIKEYAR
-371 TNPEAAL
+371 ANPEAAL

-402 PAAAVIDRSG
+402 PSAAVIDRSG

-463 GKKMLSAEEAERWAE
+463 NKKMLSAEEAERWAE

-496 ARLEKLCAGFMQ
+496 ARLEKLCAAFMQ

-517 DAASPVVSLQQGNVY
+517 DAASPVVSLQEGNVY

-543 IDYAERRILSD
+543 IDYAERRILSV
-554 SRVTDTSTANRSP
+554 SRITDTSAANRSP
-567 APASDNAAH
+567 APVSDNAGH

-587 SETRVP
+587 SESRVP

-598 SDIRNTTETK
+598 SDIRNTAEAK
-608 THSERRMPNRSRPS
+608 TYSERRMPNRSRPGS
-622 ASKTPSSSR
+622 SKTPSSSR

-654 RLANGVLLHLQKGR
+654 RLANGVLVHLQKGR

-703 LNYIVNGRSVSIA
+703 LNYIVSGRSVSIA

-761 AVRFSDGTG
+761 AVRFSDGTA

-784 RELTY
+784 KELTY
-789 STRKAFAESYGGLP
+789 RTRKAFAESYGGLP
-803 PALNRKKGSDGR
+803 SALNRKKGSDGR

>member
-1 MPEKLNMSALY
+1 MKIAMPEKLNMSALY

-51 NYQVARLYQVEIN
+51 NYQITRLY
-64 EGLTVGNSWEVNEIT
+64 EGEVIDNPWEVEEIS

-86 EDFTTNKP
+86 ADFIANKSP
-94 VEQGAHYCFVSVNYT
+94 ERGAHYCFVSVNYT

-114 SEEQGIFSTPENF
+114 SEEPGIFSTPEDF
-127 AVHSSGN
+127 AVYSAGN

-153 KDARFVIS
+153 EDARFVIS
-161 GRWQMRYKHDAK
+161 GRWLMKYNHDAK
-173 GRSLAAAF
+173 GKTLADAF
-181 ADEQIEKRFQ
+181 ADEWIEKRFQ

-250 FGHRAG
+250 FGRRAG
-256 QNYMAQAESEGI
+256 QNYMAQAESEGL

-327 RLDAYVGTAKSF
+327 RLDSYVGTAKSF

-352 RGENESNSKFVS
+352 RGENESNSKFVA
-364 RIKEYVR
+364 RIKEYAR
-371 TNPEAAL
+371 ANPEAAL

-402 PAAAVIDRSG
+402 PSAAVIDRSG

-463 GKKMLSAEEAERWAE
+463 NKKMLSAEEAERWAE

-496 ARLEKLCAGFMQ
+496 ARLEKLCAAFMQ

-517 DAASPVVSLQQGNVY
+517 DAASPVVSLQEGNVY

-543 IDYAERRILSD
+543 IDYAERRILSV
-554 SRVTDTSTANRSP
+554 SRITDTSAANRSL
-567 APASDNAAH
+567 APVSDNAGH
-576 LRPSAAASSRP
+576 LRPSAVASSRP
-587 SETRVP
+587 SESRVP

-598 SDIRNTTETK
+598 SDIRNTAEAK
-608 THSERRMPNRSRPS
+608 THSERRMPNRSRPGS
-622 ASKTPSSSR
+622 SKTPSSSR

-654 RLANGVLLHLQKGR
+654 RLANGVLVHLQKGR

-703 LNYIVNGRSVSIA
+703 LNYIVSGRSVSIA

-734 GFLNCEEFSGTGGA
+734 GFLNCEEFSGAGGA

-761 AVRFSDGTG
+761 AVRFSDGTA

-789 STRKAFAESYGGLP
+789 RTRKAFAESYGGLP
-803 PALNRKKGSDGR
+803 SALNRKKGSDGR

>member
-1 MPEKLNMSALY
+1 MKIAMPEKLNMSALY

-51 NYQVARLYQVEIN
+51 NYQITRLY
-64 EGLTVGNSWEVNEIT
+64 EGEVIDNPWEVEEIS

-86 EDFTTNKP
+86 ADFIANKSP
-94 VEQGAHYCFVSVNYT
+94 ERGAHYCFVSVNYT

-114 SEEQGIFSTPENF
+114 SEEPGIFSTPEDF
-127 AVHSSGN
+127 AVYSAGN

-153 KDARFVIS
+153 EDARFVIS
-161 GRWQMRYKHDAK
+161 GRWLMKYNHDAK
-173 GRSLAAAF
+173 GKTLADAF
-181 ADEQIEKRFQ
+181 ADEWIEKRFQ

-250 FGHRAG
+250 FGRRAG
-256 QNYMAQAESEGI
+256 QNYMAQAESEGL

-327 RLDAYVGTAKSF
+327 RLDSYVGTAKSF

-352 RGENESNSKFVS
+352 RGENESNSKFVA
-364 RIKEYVR
+364 RIKEYAR
-371 TNPEAAL
+371 ANPEAAL

-402 PAAAVIDRSG
+402 PSAAVIDRSG

-451 NVQPSAAWAYFR
+451 NVQPSAAWVYFR
-463 GKKMLSAEEAERWAE
+463 NKKMLSAEEAERWAE

-496 ARLEKLCAGFMQ
+496 ARLEKLCAAFMQ

-517 DAASPVVSLQQGNVY
+517 DAASPVVSLQEGNVY

-543 IDYAERRILSD
+543 IDYAERRILSV
-554 SRVTDTSTANRSP
+554 SRITGTSAANRSP
-567 APASDNAAH
+567 APVSDNAGH
-576 LRPSAAASSRP
+576 LRPSAVASSRP
-587 SETRVP
+587 SESRVP

-598 SDIRNTTETK
+598 SDIRNTAEAK
-608 THSERRMPNRSRPS
+608 THSERRMPNRSRPGS
-622 ASKTPSSSR
+622 SKTPSSSR

-645 VAGTDVVSC
+645 VAGTDVESC
-654 RLANGVLLHLQKGR
+654 RLANGVLVHLQKGR

-703 LNYIVNGRSVSIA
+703 LNYIVSGRSVSIA

-734 GFLNCEEFSGTGGA
+734 GFLNCEEFSGAGGA

-761 AVRFSDGTG
+761 AVRFSDGTA
-770 ISLSSGGIRVFHAG
+770 ISLSSGGIRVFHSG
-784 RELTY
+784 KELTY
-789 STRKAFAESYGGLP
+789 RTRKAFAESYGGLP
-803 PALNRKKGSDGR
+803 SALNRKKGSDGR

>member
-1 MPEKLNMSALY
+1 MKIAMPEKLNMSALY

-51 NYQVARLYQVEIN
+51 NYQITRLY
-64 EGLTVGNSWEVNEIT
+64 EGEVIDNPWEVEEIS

-86 EDFTTNKP
+86 ADFIANKSP
-94 VEQGAHYCFVSVNYT
+94 ERGAHYCFVSVNYT

-114 SEEQGIFSTPENF
+114 SEEPGIFSTPEDF
-127 AVHSSGN
+127 AVYSAGN

-153 KDARFVIS
+153 EDARFVIS
-161 GRWQMRYKHDAK
+161 GRWLMKYNHDAK
-173 GRSLAAAF
+173 GKTLADAF
-181 ADEQIEKRFQ
+181 ADEWIEKRFQ

-250 FGHRAG
+250 FGRRAG
-256 QNYMAQAESEGI
+256 QNYMAQAESEGL

-327 RLDAYVGTAKSF
+327 RLDSYVGTAKSF

-352 RGENESNSKFVS
+352 RGENESNSKFVA
-364 RIKEYVR
+364 RIKEYAR
-371 TNPEAAL
+371 ANPEAAL
-378 LVETNYPYGSDKKE
+378 LVETNYPYGSDKKD

-402 PAAAVIDRSG
+402 PSAAVIDRFG

-463 GKKMLSAEEAERWAE
+463 NKKMLSAEEAERWAE

-496 ARLEKLCAGFMQ
+496 ARLEKLCAAFMQ

-517 DAASPVVSLQQGNVY
+517 DAASPVVSLQEGNVY

-543 IDYAERRILSD
+543 IDYAERRILSV
-554 SRVTDTSTANRSP
+554 SRITGTSAANRSP
-567 APASDNAAH
+567 APVSDNAGH

-587 SETRVP
+587 SESRVP

-598 SDIRNTTETK
+598 SDIRNTAEAK
-608 THSERRMPNRSRPS
+608 THSERRMPNRSRPGS
-622 ASKTPSSSR
+622 SKTPSSSR

-654 RLANGVLLHLQKGR
+654 RLANGVLVHLQKGR

-703 LNYIVNGRSVSIA
+703 LNYIVSGRSVSIA

-734 GFLNCEEFSGTGGA
+734 GFLNCEEFSGAGGA

-761 AVRFSDGTG
+761 AVRFSDGTA

-784 RELTY
+784 KELTY
-789 STRKAFAESYGGLP
+789 RTRKAFAESYGGLP
-803 PALNRKKGSDGR
+803 SALNRKKGSDGR